1 MGDFR
6 VKFAGIDIGTNTLRL
21 LIAEYSA
28 DGKYRTLESGRRIV
42 RLGEGMSSAGRLKDE
57 AMDRVLRVLKEFAA
71 RCSEN
76 HVDGIYA
83 VATSAVRDA
92 ANGPDF
98 ISRVRNETG
107 IDVSIISGEEEARLT
122 MLGVSSALDISGHD
136 ALLMD
141 IGGGS
146 TELIMVS
153 NGDIE
158 FRKSTDIGVVRF
170 TEQYIESDPPEAK
183 DLVLLE
189 KAVEDRLMREECFIN
204 LRNSGRVPAAVE
216 FIGTAGTV
224 TTLAAIDQRMMVYNP
239 EKVNGYRMSRAGVK
253 NMLNML
259 SGMTNKERMDLPG
272 IESGREDL
280 IVAGAL
286 VTSKVMEWFGF
297 DEMTVCDA
305 GLREGLVE
313 ELYHLH

>member
-1 MGDFR
+1 MGYFR
-6 VKFAGIDIGTNTLRL
+6 VKLAGIDIGTNTLRL

-57 AMDRVLRVLKEFAA
+57 AMGRVLHVLKEFAA

-183 DLVLLE
+183 DLELLE
-189 KAVEDRLMREECFIN
+189 KAMEDRLMGEECFIN

-224 TTLAAIDQRMMVYNP
+224 TTLAAIDQRMMVYDP
-239 EKVNGYRMSRAGVK
+239 EKVNGYRMSRDGVK
-253 NMLNML
+253 NILNML
-259 SGMTNKERMDLPG
+259 ASMTNKERMDLPG
-272 IESGREDL
+272 IDSGREDL

-286 VTSKVMEWFGF
+286 GRHKGMGWFGF
-297 DEMTVCDA
+297 GEMTVCDA
-305 GLREGLVE
+305 GVRGGLVE
-313 ELYHLH
+313 GW